1 LFYRMSR
8 LHFEDEKYH
17 ELLAWAE
24 SVEPRVGEIE
34 GLVFADIART
44 GSGEGMI
51 LAGYES
57 ESDFESARATVSEL
71 FDEMAG
77 YLTDRPHTHAGSSD
91 FSFKGWPGSP
101 RGTR

>member
-8 LHFEDEKYH
+8 LHFEDENYH

-24 SVEPRVGEIE
+24 SVKPRVGEIQ
-34 GLVFADIART
+34 GLVFADIAHT

-57 ESDFESARATVSEL
+57 ESDFEVARSIVSEL

-77 YLTDRPHTHAGSSD
+77 FLIDRPHTHAGSSE
-91 FSFKGWPGSP
+91 FSFKD
-101 RGTR
+101 